1 MSASSEGSRRSPVVT
16 TLAALVAL
24 LAVLPIVV
32 VLGQAAA
39 GGWDEATSYL
49 LRPRIGELLAH
60 TTWLM
65 LLTVPATVV
74 LGVLAAWLVERTDL
88 PLAGLWRTLM
98 LAPLAV
104 PAFVASYAWISWQP
118 GLVGLWGAVLVT
130 TLAYFP
136 FVFLPV
142 AALLRTLDAGE
153 EQVARSLG
161 LGPVR
166 AFLRTVL
173 PRLRPAVS
181 GGALLVALHLLAEY
195 GVLEMMRYQTFTTA
209 ILQQYAVGFSDVRG
223 SLLASVLLVLCL
235 VVLTLEVVARGRA
248 RVARLGSG
256 ASQRPDPVELGR
268 WRVPSV
274 LFLTAVVALAVAVPV
289 VMVLRWLLAGTSQ
302 SETVVGMGQLAWVTA
317 STLGLALGGGALAVL
332 LGLPGALLLS
342 RTRGWLANLL
352 ERTTFVASAL
362 PGVVVALA
370 LVTLSIRWVPG
381 IYQTVLLLLLAYAI
395 LFLPR
400 AMVSLRS
407 GLAAAPPE
415 LSEAARALGAGGV
428 GVVGR
433 VVLPL
438 ALPSVLAGFVLVAL
452 AIATELTATLLL
464 APTGTQTLA
473 LAFWGASDEL
483 DYAAAA
489 PYAAVMIALSIPL
502 TLVLRRQI
510 TSSGEPSPGRRG
522 SRRAGGPRGPV
533 RGTSTPEVAVA
544 PEPGTPHTGAARDEL
559 ERSAR

>member
-1 MSASSEGSRRSPVVT
+1 MPGSSSHGGRPSRVVVA
-16 TLAALVAL
+16 LAAAVAL
-24 LAVLPIVV
+24 LTLLPILV
-32 VLGQAAA
+32 VLGQAA
-39 GGWDEATSYL
+39 GGGLAEARAYL

-60 TTWLM
+60 TAWLM
-65 LLTVPATVV
+65 LLTVPLATV
-74 LGVLAAWLVERTDL
+74 LGVGAAWVVERTDV

-104 PAFVASYAWISWQP
+104 PAFVSSYAWISWQP
-118 GLVGLWGAVLVT
+118 GLVGLGGAVLVT

-142 AALLRTLDAGE
+142 AALLRTLDVGE
-153 EQVARSLG
+153 EEVARSLG
-161 LGPVR
+161 VGPVG
-166 AFLRTVL
+166 AFVRTVL

-235 VVLTLEVVARGRA
+235 LVLTLEVLARGRA

-256 ASQRPDPVELGR
+256 AGSRGRRLPLGR
-268 WRVPSV
+268 WTAPVMAA
-274 LFLTAVVALAVAVPV
+274 LAAVVGLAVAVPV
-289 VMVLRWLLAGTSQ
+289 VMVLRWLLVGTSQ
-302 SETVVGMGQLAWVTA
+302 DGTTA
-317 STLGLALGGGALAVL
+317 VPTDLLWITLSTLGLAVAGGLLAVV
-332 LGLPGALLLS
+332 LGLPGALLLNRS
-342 RTRGWLANLL
+342 RGWLAVAL

-370 LVTLSIRWVPG
+370 LVGLAVRWTPAL
-381 IYQTVLLLLLAYAI
+381 YQTTVVLLVAYAI

-400 AMVSLRS
+400 AMVALRS

-415 LSEAARALGAGGV
+415 LSEAARALGAGGA
-428 GVVGR
+428 GVLAR

-438 ALPSVLAGFVLVAL
+438 AAPSVLAGFVLVAL
-452 AIATELTATLLL
+452 AISTELTATLLL

-473 LAFWGASDEL
+473 LAFWSATGEL

-489 PYAAVMIALSIPL
+489 PYAAVMIALSVPL
-502 TLVLRRQI
+502 TVLLRRQI
-510 TSSGEPSPGRRG
+510 TAEGDAHGHRDGGAGEGD
-522 SRRAGGPRGPV
+522 APV
-533 RGTSTPEVAVA
+533 DAR
-544 PEPGTPHTGAARDEL
+544 HTREL
-559 ERSAR
+559 LELVER

>member
-1 MSASSEGSRRSPVVT
+1 MPGSSRSASRPSPVVV
-16 TLAALVAL
+16 TLAAAVAL
-24 LAVLPIVV
+24 LTLLPILV

-39 GGWDEATSYL
+39 GGIAEARDYL
-49 LRPRIGELLAH
+49 LRPRIAELLAH
-60 TTWLM
+60 TGWLM
-65 LLTVPATVV
+65 LLTVPLATV
-74 LGVLAAWLVERTDL
+74 LGVGAAWLVERTDL
-88 PLAGLWRTLM
+88 PLASTWRTLM

-104 PAFVASYAWISWQP
+104 PAFVSSYAWISWQP
-118 GLVGLWGAVLVT
+118 GLVGLGGAVLVT
-130 TLAYFP
+130 TLSYFP

-142 AALLRTLDAGE
+142 AALLRTLDAGAE
-153 EQVARSLG
+153 EVARSLG
-161 LGPVR
+161 VGPVGT
-166 AFLRTVL
+166 FVRTVL

-248 RVARLGSG
+248 RVSRLGSG
-256 ASQRPDPVELGR
+256 AGARAVPQPLGR
-268 WRVPSV
+268 WTVPS
-274 LFLTAVVALAVAVPV
+274 LLGLTLVVALAVVVPV
-289 VMVLRWLLAGTSQ
+289 AMVLRWLLAGTSQ
-302 SETVVGMGQLAWVTA
+302 SGAAGLPADLLWVTL
-317 STLGLALGGGALAVL
+317 STLGLAVGGGVLAVV
-332 LGLPGALLLS
+332 LGLPGAVLLDRARS
-342 RTRGWLANLL
+342 WLATAL

-370 LVTLSIRWVPG
+370 LVSLSVRWVPAL
-381 IYQTVLLLLLAYAI
+381 YQTVPLILLAYAI

-400 AMVSLRS
+400 AMVALRS

-415 LSEAARALGAGGV
+415 LSEAARALGAGGF
-428 GVVGR
+428 GVLGR

-438 ALPSVLAGFVLVAL
+438 AAPSVLAGFVLVAL
-452 AIATELTATLLL
+452 AISTELTATLLL

-489 PYAAVMIALSIPL
+489 PYAAVMIALSVPL
-502 TLVLRRQI
+502 TVLLRRQI
-510 TSSGEPSPGRRG
+510 VT
-522 SRRAGGPRGPV
+522 AGGEATADGP
-533 RGTSTPEVAVA
+533 
-544 PEPGTPHTGAARDEL
+544 AARQTREMLEL
-559 ERSAR
+559 VER